1 MKKVS
6 FLLLL
11 VIVLNLFLAGL
22 VFGSNN
28 RERISMRFYIGDKI
42 YFVNNQTFSMD
53 TVPFIEE
60 ERTMLPIRYVADAL
74 GTEVKWDSGERKVTV
89 NLKDTLVEL
98 WIGENAARVNG
109 NYQMIDP
116 ANPKVKPLI
125 DPRGR
130 TVLPLRFISETLGFE
145 VNWNQTLREVT
156 LLYPPPLL
164 VPEKKTVL
172 LIEGMEEEIALYL
185 KVSSLY
191 PYAIYLDKDRYHM
204 ERLESKDLILP
215 RVEVEPEIFMA
226 IWYREDVE
234 ISTLVWE
241 IEEELKK
248 KYANVHVQGLVEEPL
263 LSQHLY
269 TLNGDAWNDPV
280 ERYYLVEDFKGNVI
294 VIQQKLF
301 KEAVGGHGT
310 RFDGM
315 LKELYIWNP
324 GINYFSKP

>member
-11 VIVLNLFLAGL
+11 VIVLNLFLAGV

-28 RERISMRFYIGDKI
+28 QERISIRFYIGDGI
-42 YFVNNQTFSMD
+42 YFVNNQAFSMD

-60 ERTMLPIRYVADAL
+60 ERTMLPIRFVADAL
-74 GTEVKWDSGERKVTV
+74 GAEVKWDSGERKVTV
-89 NLKDTLVEL
+89 KLKDTLLEL
-98 WIGENAARVNG
+98 WIGESTARVNG
-109 NYQMIDP
+109 DYQMIDP
-116 ANPKVKPLI
+116 ANPKVQPLI

-164 VPEKKTVL
+164 VPEKQTVL
-172 LIEGMEEEIALYL
+172 VIEGMEEEIALSL

-191 PYAIYLDKDRYHM
+191 PYAIYLDEDRYQM
-204 ERLESKDLILP
+204 EQLKGKDLILP
-215 RVEVEPEIFMA
+215 RAAVEPEVFMA
-226 IWYREDVE
+226 IWHREDVE

-248 KYANVHVQGLVEEPL
+248 KYANVHVQGHVEKPL

-280 ERYYLVEDFKGNVI
+280 ERYYLIEDFKGGVI

-301 KEAVGGHGT
+301 KEAVEGHGA

-324 GINYFSKP
+324 GISNFSKP

>member
-1 MKKVS
+1 MKKAS
-6 FLLLL
+6 FLFLIVIALNLLL
-11 VIVLNLFLAGL
+11 AGV

-28 RERISMRFYIGDKI
+28 EERISMRFYIGDNI
-42 YFVNNQTFSMD
+42 YFVNNQAFSMD
-53 TVPFIEE
+53 TVPIIEE
-60 ERTMLPIRYVADAL
+60 ERTMLPIRFVADAL
-74 GTEVKWDSGERKVTV
+74 GAEVKWDSGERKVTV

-98 WIGENAARVNG
+98 WIDENTARVNG
-109 NYQMIDP
+109 DYHMIDP
-116 ANPKVKPLI
+116 DNPKVKPFI
-125 DPRGR
+125 DTRGR
-130 TVLPLRFISETLGFE
+130 TVLPLRFISETLGFK
-145 VNWNQTLREVT
+145 VNWSQARREVA

-172 LIEGMEEEIALYL
+172 AIEGMEEEIDLYL

-191 PYAIYLDKDRYHM
+191 SYAIYLDKDRYHM
-204 ERLESKDLILP
+204 DQLEGKDLILP

-226 IWYREDVE
+226 IWHRQDVE

-248 KYANVHVQGLVEEPL
+248 KYANVHVQEHVEEPL

-280 ERYYLVEDFKGNVI
+280 ERYYLVEDFKGGVI

-301 KEAVGGHGT
+301 KEAVEGHGA

-315 LKELYIWNP
+315 LTELYIWNP
-324 GINYFSKP
+324 EISNFSKP